1 MKKSELQEFIKNEI
15 LNELSSTMEDTQ
27 QDIEDTKE
35 LTKAVQ
41 DLSKAKESAGLSEE
55 NIGLAYLEEMGY
67 EAGEKAFDMHF
78 DISILK
84 NSPDMSAYKKG
95 FIQSI
100 IDKAGS
106 KIFEGYKEQGFE
118 SEDEMEDYYLN
129 LDSIDENESLEEM
142 AKIAGDLK
150 SAIEKVMSDNP
161 DLETLPLK
169 KAIKADDA
177 VKAALGDDSLYDNQL
192 GKFIAASKGEREIG
206 QRGRKADPNTI
217 KRPKSPTG
225 KVGRPGLSNAEKIQ
239 KLKNKDNTK
248 TFSIGKDKKYY
259 STKKV
264 DGVETDGPT
273 DAELRQLAKSG
284 KKIEKSKEAQLKL
297 QEKSKLVKAF
307 LKDMRDQGIV
317 DTANRI
323 VDKEKYDNAWSIT
336 KPEIEAAVKNFK

>member
-1 MKKSELQEFIKNEI
+1 MKKSELKKYIKAEI
-15 LNELSSTMEDTQ
+15 VNELSIGEAT
-27 QDIEDTKE
+27 IETSPENLDKVKQ
-35 LTKAVQ
+35 KADKDDVIRVT
-41 DLSKAKESAGLSEE
+41 EE

-84 NSPDMSAYKKG
+84 NSPDMGAYRKG

-106 KIFEGYKEQGFE
+106 KIFEGYEEQGFE
-118 SEDEMEDYYLN
+118 SV
-129 LDSIDENESLEEM
+129 DENESLEEM

-161 DLETLPLK
+161 DLEALPLK
-169 KAIKADDA
+169 KAIKADAD
-177 VKAALGDDSLYDNQL
+177 VIKALGDDSLYDNQL
-192 GKFIAASKGEREIG
+192 GKFISASKGEREIG
-206 QRGRKADPNTI
+206 QRGRKLDPNVVR
-217 KRPKSPTG
+217 KPKSPTG

-264 DGVETDGPT
+264 DGVEADGPT

-323 VDKEKYDNAWSIT
+323 VDKEKYDSAWSIT
-336 KPEIEAAVKNFK
+336 KPEIEAAVKNLK

>member
-1 MKKSELQEFIKNEI
+1 MKKSELKKYIKAEI
-15 LNELSSTMEDTQ
+15 VNELSIDEAT
-27 QDIEDTKE
+27 IETSPENLDKVKQ
-35 LTKAVQ
+35 KADKDDVIRVT
-41 DLSKAKESAGLSEE
+41 EE
-55 NIGLAYLEEMGY
+55 NIGLADLEEMGY

-84 NSPDMSAYKKG
+84 NSPDMGAYRKG

-106 KIFEGYKEQGFE
+106 KIFEGYEEQGFE
-118 SEDEMEDYYLN
+118 SVDET
-129 LDSIDENESLEEM
+129 ESLDEM
-142 AKIAGDLK
+142 AKIKGDLK
-150 SAIEKVMSDNP
+150 VAIEKVMSDNP

-169 KAIKADDA
+169 KAIKADAD
-177 VKAALGDDSLYDNQL
+177 VIKALGDDSLYDNQL
-192 GKFIAASKGEREIG
+192 GKFISASKGEREIG
-206 QRGRKADPNTI
+206 QRGRKLDPNVVR
-217 KRPKSPTG
+217 KPKSPTG

-264 DGVETDGPT
+264 DGVEADGPT

-307 LKDMRDQGIV
+307 LNDMKNQGIV

-323 VDKEKYDNAWSIT
+323 VDKEKYDSAWSIT

>member
-1 MKKSELQEFIKNEI
+1 MKKSELKKYIKAEI
-15 LNELSSTMEDTQ
+15 VNELSIGEAT
-27 QDIEDTKE
+27 IETAPENLDKVKQ
-35 LTKAVQ
+35 KADKDDVIRVT
-41 DLSKAKESAGLSEE
+41 EE

-84 NSPDMSAYKKG
+84 NSPDMGAYRKG

-106 KIFEGYKEQGFE
+106 KIFEGYEEQGFE
-118 SEDEMEDYYLN
+118 SVDET
-129 LDSIDENESLEEM
+129 ESLDEM
-142 AKIAGDLK
+142 AKIKGDLK
-150 SAIEKVMSDNP
+150 VAIEKVMSDNP
-161 DLETLPLK
+161 DLEALPLK
-169 KAIKADDA
+169 KAIKADAD
-177 VKAALGDDSLYDNQL
+177 VIKALGDDSLYDNQL
-192 GKFIAASKGEREIG
+192 GKFISASKGEREIG
-206 QRGRKADPNTI
+206 QRGRKLDPNVVR
-217 KRPKSPTG
+217 KPKSPTG

-264 DGVETDGPT
+264 DGVEADGPT

-307 LKDMRDQGIV
+307 LNDMKNQGIV

-323 VDKEKYDNAWSIT
+323 VDKEKYDSAWSIT

>member
-1 MKKSELQEFIKNEI
+1 MKKSELKQYIKSEI
-15 LNELSSTMEDTQ
+15 VNELSIDEAT
-27 QDIEDTKE
+27 IETSPENLDKVKQ
-35 LTKAVQ
+35 KADKDDVIRVT
-41 DLSKAKESAGLSEE
+41 EE
-55 NIGLAYLEEMGY
+55 NIGLADLKEMGY

-84 NSPDMSAYKKG
+84 NSPDMGAYRKG

-106 KIFEGYKEQGFE
+106 KIFEGYEEQGFE
-118 SEDEMEDYYLN
+118 SV
-129 LDSIDENESLEEM
+129 DENESLEEM

-161 DLETLPLK
+161 DLEALPLK
-169 KAIKADDA
+169 KAIKADAD
-177 VKAALGDDSLYDNQL
+177 VIKALGDDSLYDNQL
-192 GKFIAASKGEREIG
+192 GKFISASKGEREIG
-206 QRGRKADPNTI
+206 QRGRKLDPNVVR
-217 KRPKSPTG
+217 KPKSPTG

-264 DGVETDGPT
+264 DGVEADGPT

-307 LKDMRDQGIV
+307 LNDMKNQGIV

-323 VDKEKYDNAWSIT
+323 VDKEKYDSAWSIT

>member
-1 MKKSELQEFIKNEI
+1 MKKSELKQYIKSEI
-15 LNELSSTMEDTQ
+15 VNELSIDEAT
-27 QDIEDTKE
+27 IETSPENLDKVKQ
-35 LTKAVQ
+35 KADKDDVIRVT
-41 DLSKAKESAGLSEE
+41 EE

-84 NSPDMSAYKKG
+84 NSPDMGAYRKG

-106 KIFEGYKEQGFE
+106 KIFEGYEEQGFE
-118 SEDEMEDYYLN
+118 SV
-129 LDSIDENESLEEM
+129 DENESLEEM

-161 DLETLPLK
+161 DLEALPLK
-169 KAIKADDA
+169 KAIKADAD
-177 VKAALGDDSLYDNQL
+177 VIKALGDDSLYDNQL
-192 GKFIAASKGEREIG
+192 GKFISASKGEREIG
-206 QRGRKADPNTI
+206 QRGRKLDPNVVR
-217 KRPKSPTG
+217 KPKSPTG

-264 DGVETDGPT
+264 DGVEADGPT

-307 LKDMRDQGIV
+307 LNDMKNQGIV

-323 VDKEKYDNAWSIT
+323 VDKEKYDSAWSIT

>member
-1 MKKSELQEFIKNEI
+1 MKKSELKKYIKAEI
-15 LNELSSTMEDTQ
+15 VNELSIGEAT
-27 QDIEDTKE
+27 IETSPENLDKVKQ
-35 LTKAVQ
+35 KADKDDVIRVT
-41 DLSKAKESAGLSEE
+41 EE

-84 NSPDMSAYKKG
+84 NSPDMGAYRKG

-106 KIFEGYKEQGFE
+106 KIFEGYEEQGFE
-118 SEDEMEDYYLN
+118 SV
-129 LDSIDENESLEEM
+129 DENESLEEM

-161 DLETLPLK
+161 DLEALPLK
-169 KAIKADDA
+169 KAIKADAD
-177 VKAALGDDSLYDNQL
+177 VIKALGDDSLYDNQL
-192 GKFIAASKGEREIG
+192 GKFISASKGEREIG
-206 QRGRKADPNTI
+206 QRGRKLDPNVVR
-217 KRPKSPTG
+217 KPKSPTG

-264 DGVETDGPT
+264 DGVEADGPT

-307 LKDMRDQGIV
+307 LNDMKNQGIV

-323 VDKEKYDNAWSIT
+323 VDKEKYDSAWSIT

>member
-1 MKKSELQEFIKNEI
+1 MKKSELKQYIKSEI
-15 LNELSSTMEDTQ
+15 VNELSIDEAT
-27 QDIEDTKE
+27 IETSPENLDKVKQ
-35 LTKAVQ
+35 KADKDDVIRVT
-41 DLSKAKESAGLSEE
+41 EE
-55 NIGLAYLEEMGY
+55 NIGLADLEEMGY

-84 NSPDMSAYKKG
+84 NSPDMGAYRKG

-106 KIFEGYKEQGFE
+106 KIFEGYEEQGFE

-161 DLETLPLK
+161 DLEALPLK
-169 KAIKADDA
+169 KAIKADAD
-177 VKAALGDDSLYDNQL
+177 VIKALGDDSLYDNQL
-192 GKFIAASKGEREIG
+192 GKFISASKGEREIG
-206 QRGRKADPNTI
+206 QRGRKLDPNVVR
-217 KRPKSPTG
+217 KPKSPTG

-264 DGVETDGPT
+264 DGVEADGPT

-307 LKDMRDQGIV
+307 LNDMKNQGIV

-323 VDKEKYDNAWSIT
+323 VDKEKYDSAWSIT

>member
-1 MKKSELQEFIKNEI
+1 MKKSELKKYIKAEI
-15 LNELSSTMEDTQ
+15 VNELSIGEAT
-27 QDIEDTKE
+27 IETSPENLDKVKQ
-35 LTKAVQ
+35 KADKDDVIRVT
-41 DLSKAKESAGLSEE
+41 EE
-55 NIGLAYLEEMGY
+55 NIGLADLEEMGY

-84 NSPDMSAYKKG
+84 NSPDMGAYRKG

-106 KIFEGYKEQGFE
+106 KIFEGYEEQGFE

-169 KAIKADDA
+169 KAIKADAD
-177 VKAALGDDSLYDNQL
+177 VIKALGDDSLYDNQL

-264 DGVETDGPT
+264 DGVEADGPT

-323 VDKEKYDNAWSIT
+323 VDKEKYDSAWSIT
-336 KPEIEAAVKNFK
+336 KPEIEAAVKNLK

>member
-1 MKKSELQEFIKNEI
+1 MKKSELKKYIKAEI
-15 LNELSSTMEDTQ
+15 VNELSIGEAT
-27 QDIEDTKE
+27 IETSPENLDKVKQ
-35 LTKAVQ
+35 KADKDDVIRVT
-41 DLSKAKESAGLSEE
+41 EE

-84 NSPDMSAYKKG
+84 NSPDMGAYRKG

-106 KIFEGYKEQGFE
+106 KIFEGYEEQGFE
-118 SEDEMEDYYLN
+118 SV
-129 LDSIDENESLEEM
+129 DENESLEEM

-161 DLETLPLK
+161 DLEALPLK
-169 KAIKADDA
+169 KAIKADAD
-177 VKAALGDDSLYDNQL
+177 VIKALGDDSLYDNQL
-192 GKFIAASKGEREIG
+192 GKFISASKGEREIG
-206 QRGRKADPNTI
+206 QRGRKLDPNVVR
-217 KRPKSPTG
+217 KPKSPTG
-225 KVGRPGLSNAEKIQ
+225 KVGRPGLSNVEKIQ

-264 DGVETDGPT
+264 DGVEADGPT

-323 VDKEKYDNAWSIT
+323 VDKEKYDSAWSIT

>member
-1 MKKSELQEFIKNEI
+1 MKKSELKKYIKAEI
-15 LNELSSTMEDTQ
+15 VNELSISEAT
-27 QDIEDTKE
+27 IETSPENLDKVKQ
-35 LTKAVQ
+35 KADKDDVIRVT
-41 DLSKAKESAGLSEE
+41 EE
-55 NIGLAYLEEMGY
+55 NLGLADLKEMGY

-78 DISILK
+78 DTSILK
-84 NSPDMSAYKKG
+84 NSHDMNSYRKG

-106 KIFEGYKEQGFE
+106 EIFEGYEEQGFE

-169 KAIKADDA
+169 KAIKADAD
-177 VKAALGDDSLYDNQL
+177 VIKALGDDSLYDNQL

-264 DGVETDGPT
+264 DGVEADGPT

-323 VDKEKYDNAWSIT
+323 VDKEKYDSAWSIT
-336 KPEIEAAVKNFK
+336 KPEIEAAVKNLK

>member
-1 MKKSELQEFIKNEI
+1 MKKSELKKYIKAEI
-15 LNELSSTMEDTQ
+15 VNELSIGEAT
-27 QDIEDTKE
+27 IETSPENLDKVKQ
-35 LTKAVQ
+35 KADKDDVIRVT
-41 DLSKAKESAGLSEE
+41 EE
-55 NIGLAYLEEMGY
+55 NIGLADLEEMGY
-67 EAGEKAFDMHF
+67 KAGQK
-78 DISILK
+78 
-84 NSPDMSAYKKG
+84 SAYTYASLTGQLRNRPDKLAFNKG
-95 FIQSI
+95 FIQGVKDELEASLN
-100 IDKAGS
+100 
-106 KIFEGYKEQGFE
+106 EGYEEQGFE

-150 SAIEKVMSDNP
+150 SAIEKVISDNP

-169 KAIKADDA
+169 KAIKADADV
-177 VKAALGDDSLYDNQL
+177 VKALGDDSLYDNQL

-264 DGVETDGPT
+264 DGVEADGPT

-323 VDKEKYDNAWSIT
+323 VDKEKYDSAWSIT
-336 KPEIEAAVKNFK
+336 KPEIEAAVKNLK

>member
-1 MKKSELQEFIKNEI
+1 MKKSELKKYIKAEI
-15 LNELSSTMEDTQ
+15 VNELSIGEAT
-27 QDIEDTKE
+27 IETSPENLDKVKQ
-35 LTKAVQ
+35 KADKDDVIRVT
-41 DLSKAKESAGLSEE
+41 EE

-84 NSPDMSAYKKG
+84 NSPDMGAYRKG

-106 KIFEGYKEQGFE
+106 KIFEGYEEQGFE
-118 SEDEMEDYYLN
+118 SV
-129 LDSIDENESLEEM
+129 DENESLEEM

-161 DLETLPLK
+161 DLEALPLK
-169 KAIKADDA
+169 KAIKADAD
-177 VKAALGDDSLYDNQL
+177 VIKALGDDSLYDNQL
-192 GKFIAASKGEREIG
+192 GKFISASKGEREIG
-206 QRGRKADPNTI
+206 QRGRKLDPNVVR
-217 KRPKSPTG
+217 KPKSPTG

-264 DGVETDGPT
+264 DGVEADGPT

-323 VDKEKYDNAWSIT
+323 VDKEKYDSAWSIT
-336 KPEIEAAVKNFK
+336 KPEIEAAVKNIK

>member
-1 MKKSELQEFIKNEI
+1 MKKSELKQYIKSEI
-15 LNELSSTMEDTQ
+15 VNELSIDEAT
-27 QDIEDTKE
+27 IETSPENLDKVKQ
-35 LTKAVQ
+35 KADKDDVIRVT
-41 DLSKAKESAGLSEE
+41 EE
-55 NIGLAYLEEMGY
+55 NIGLADLEEMGY

-84 NSPDMSAYKKG
+84 NSPDMNSYRKG

-106 KIFEGYKEQGFE
+106 KIFEGYEEQGFE
-118 SEDEMEDYYLN
+118 SVDET
-129 LDSIDENESLEEM
+129 ESLDEM
-142 AKIAGDLK
+142 AKIKGDLK
-150 SAIEKVMSDNP
+150 VAIEKVMSDNP
-161 DLETLPLK
+161 DLEALPLK
-169 KAIKADDA
+169 KAIKADAD
-177 VKAALGDDSLYDNQL
+177 VIKALGDDSLYDNQL
-192 GKFIAASKGEREIG
+192 GKFISASKGEREIG
-206 QRGRKADPNTI
+206 QRGRKLDPNVVR
-217 KRPKSPTG
+217 KPKSPTG

-264 DGVETDGPT
+264 DGVEADGPT

-307 LKDMRDQGIV
+307 LNDMKNQGIV

-323 VDKEKYDNAWSIT
+323 VDKEKYDSAWSIT

>member
-1 MKKSELQEFIKNEI
+1 MKKSELKKYIKAEI
-15 LNELSSTMEDTQ
+15 VNELSIGEAT
-27 QDIEDTKE
+27 IETSPENLDKVKQ
-35 LTKAVQ
+35 KADKDDVIRVT
-41 DLSKAKESAGLSEE
+41 EE
-55 NIGLAYLEEMGY
+55 NIGLADLEEMGY

-84 NSPDMSAYKKG
+84 NSPDMGAYRKG

-106 KIFEGYKEQGFE
+106 KIFEGYEEQGFE
-118 SEDEMEDYYLN
+118 SV
-129 LDSIDENESLEEM
+129 DENESLEEM

-169 KAIKADDA
+169 KAIKADAD
-177 VKAALGDDSLYDNQL
+177 VIKALGDDSLYDNQL
-192 GKFIAASKGEREIG
+192 GKFISASKGEREIG
-206 QRGRKADPNTI
+206 QRGRKLDPNVVR
-217 KRPKSPTG
+217 KPKSPTG

-264 DGVETDGPT
+264 DGVEADGPT

-307 LKDMRDQGIV
+307 LNDMKNQGIV

-323 VDKEKYDNAWSIT
+323 VDKEKYDSAWSIT

>member
-1 MKKSELQEFIKNEI
+1 MKKSELKQYIKSEI
-15 LNELSSTMEDTQ
+15 VNELSIDEAT
-27 QDIEDTKE
+27 IETSPENLDKVKQ
-35 LTKAVQ
+35 KADKDDVIRVT
-41 DLSKAKESAGLSEE
+41 EE
-55 NIGLAYLEEMGY
+55 NIGLADLEEMGY

-84 NSPDMSAYKKG
+84 NSPDMGAYRKG

-106 KIFEGYKEQGFE
+106 KIFEGYEEQGFE
-118 SEDEMEDYYLN
+118 SVDET
-129 LDSIDENESLEEM
+129 ESLDEM
-142 AKIAGDLK
+142 AKIKGDLK
-150 SAIEKVMSDNP
+150 VAIEKVMSDNP
-161 DLETLPLK
+161 DLEALPLK
-169 KAIKADDA
+169 KAIKADAD
-177 VKAALGDDSLYDNQL
+177 VIKALGDDSLYDNQL
-192 GKFIAASKGEREIG
+192 GKFISASKGEREIG
-206 QRGRKADPNTI
+206 QRGRKLDPNVVR
-217 KRPKSPTG
+217 KPKSPTG

-264 DGVETDGPT
+264 DGVEADGPT

-307 LKDMRDQGIV
+307 LNDMKNQGIV

-323 VDKEKYDNAWSIT
+323 VDKEKYDSAWSIT